1 MDYENIA
8 KPTAPNGETERRWE
22 HTAMRRRLVQ
32 GTYEKDL
39 ETEMM
44 RHFSTD
50 RYLAI
55 GVPDL
60 SSNILEQIT
69 RQLSVLYNA
78 PPTVTNQEGDISAL
92 TGYDGFVNTAGFFQ
106 LMQRGQQLTLALREC
121 FIRIDVVPHVRGEI
135 VRKPGLQYRL
145 VTPDYVYAESHPDAP
160 DEPIY
165 YQEMRMRMNP
175 DTAKGEWVADVI
187 DLRDESNPRFGMY
200 RINMDGSL
208 GDDVSMI
215 YMGHA
220 THEGASYPFRDKN
233 NNPFMP
239 VELYHAEKTGHL
251 FDAYSGI
258 QMAYGALTAAT
269 LMSFWVHCV
278 RDCAFPLKYTLGA
291 TVAGLGVSDP
301 EITAR
306 RATIAT
312 DPSSILMLN
321 ADMES
326 GGQPMIGQFA
336 AGAEPLK
343 LLESISHYEKRVSM
357 SAGLSSAILRESGDP
372 RSGYALS
379 VSRDGQREASAKFA
393 ISFSR
398 HDARVL
404 SKSAALA
411 NRFLGTNLPESG
423 YRVTYAKLPKSPDEI
438 EAIRKDT
445 TEKLAAGLISPIQA
459 MQMLHG
465 TDLDEE
471 SAKQLLMKIRRER
484 AEYM

>member
-1 MDYENIA
+1 MNIDNYA
-8 KPTAPNGETERRWE
+8 KPTAPDGETERRWQ

-32 GTYEKDL
+32 GTFEKDL
-39 ETEMM
+39 EEEMM

-69 RQLSVLYNA
+69 RQLAVLYNA
-78 PPTVTNQEGDISAL
+78 PPTITNENGDITPL
-92 TGYDGFVNTAGFFQ
+92 TSFDGYINTAGFFQ

-121 FIRIDVVPHVRGEI
+121 FVRIDVVPHVAGDF
-135 VRKPGLQYRL
+135 VRKAGLQYRL
-145 VTPDYVYAESHPDAP
+145 VTPDYVYAEAHPDAP

-165 YQEMRMRMNP
+165 YQELRLRMHP
-175 DTAKGEWVADVI
+175 ETGKGEWVADVI
-187 DLRDESNPRFGMY
+187 DLRNEKRPRFGMY
-200 RINMDGSL
+200 KVKMDGSL
-208 GDDVSMI
+208 GDDVSMT
-215 YMGHA
+215 YMGHK
-220 THEGASYPFRDKN
+220 THEGDDYPYRDKN
-233 NNPFMP
+233 GNPFMP

-258 QMAYGALTAAT
+258 QMAYGALTSAT

-278 RDCAFPLKYTLGA
+278 RDCAYPIKYTLGA
-291 TVAGLGVSDP
+291 TPAGLSVSDP
-301 EITAR
+301 ELTAR

-321 ADMES
+321 ADMEA
-326 GGQPMIGQFA
+326 GGQPIIGQFA
-336 AGAEPLK
+336 AGADPLK
-343 LLESISHYEKRVSM
+343 LLEAISHYEKRVSM

-379 VSRDGQREASAKFA
+379 VSRDGQREASAKFS

-411 NRFLGTNLPESG
+411 NRFLGENLPETG
-423 YRVTYAKLPKSPDEI
+423 YRVQYAKLPKSPAEI
-438 EAIRKDT
+438 EATRKDVI
-445 TEKLAAGLISPIQA
+445 EKLAAQLISPVQA

-471 SAKQLLMKIRRER
+471 AAKMLLQKIRRER
-484 AEYM
+484 AEFL